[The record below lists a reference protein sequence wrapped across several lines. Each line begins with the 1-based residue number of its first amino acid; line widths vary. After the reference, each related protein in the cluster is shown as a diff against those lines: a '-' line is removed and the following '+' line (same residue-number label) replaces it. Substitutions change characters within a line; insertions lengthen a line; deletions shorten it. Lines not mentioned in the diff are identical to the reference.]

1 MSEAIR
7 KRVQEVV
14 QQGRLLLA
22 GPQGVKVTGNPCE
35 RLRELC
41 LLATVAW
48 DLDYDDRHA
57 DVNIVEMV
65 DEAIAREAENAV
77 SVMQA

>member
-1 MSEAIR
+1 MSEAI
-7 KRVQEVV
+7 KNRVDVLVREA
-14 QQGRLLLA
+14 RALLA

-35 RLRELC
+35 RLREIC

-65 DEAIAREAENAV
+65 DMAIAREAESVV
-77 SVMQA
+77 SVLQA